1 MGYQWGSL
9 YANCTRSFLVIGDP
23 FGGVLSEGGAT
34 HLGAWALWENSAP
47 NSGGWPCRLTRSR
60 FPRHFTMACHA
71 HQVCSR
77 TTTHQALMDK
87 ISEDSQTSLTMVAN
101 IPTYQGF
108 QQQTRTQILQAG
120 VQKKLICDHK
130 CDHYTHGRGLQ
141 NTSMH
146 SEPDIGGYLCT
157 YLFTGS
163 QTTL

>member
-1 MGYQWGSL
+1 
-9 YANCTRSFLVIGDP
+9 
-23 FGGVLSEGGAT
+23 
-34 HLGAWALWENSAP
+34 
-47 NSGGWPCRLTRSR
+47 
-60 FPRHFTMACHA
+60 
-71 HQVCSR
+71 
-77 TTTHQALMDK
+77 MDK

-157 YLFTGS
+157 YKPVHWVTNHKVHLIDIFLQS
-163 QTTL
+163 RVKVLNSMNSL